1 VQTIVVGGPTNDVPR
16 PIVLVTW
23 PDFPSGDGEAGGRLR
38 SAGMEVL
45 LAPKRGRRTAEEMCE
60 LAPAASAAIVST
72 DPFDAS
78 VIAACP
84 RLRVIARV
92 GVGVDSIDLGAA
104 TRAGIVVTVTP
115 GANDVTAADHTL
127 ALMLAATRRVIEHDA
142 AVRRGEWPRTGAHTP
157 WELTGATVG
166 IIGYGRI
173 GQLVADR
180 LAGFNARV
188 IVSDPAR
195 QAGPPAE
202 NAALEELL
210 SVSDIVSVHTPLTR
224 STRNM
229 IGTREFT
236 LMRPGA
242 ILINTSRGGVVDEA
256 AMVAQLETGRL
267 RAAALDVYETEPP
280 RPSRLLELP
289 NVVVTPHT
297 AGISERS
304 VRDMVEVATT
314 SVLSVL
320 RGQPEAASI
329 VNPAALAGP
338 SQANESAG

>member
-1 VQTIVVGGPTNDVPR
+1 
-16 PIVLVTW
+16 
-23 PDFPSGDGEAGGRLR
+23 
-38 SAGMEVL
+38 MEVV
-45 LAPKRGRRTAEEMCE
+45 LAPKHGLRTPDE
-60 LAPAASAAIVST
+60 LRALALGACAAIVST

-84 RLRVIARV
+84 HLRVIARV
-92 GVGVDSIDLGAA
+92 GVGVDSIDLDAA
-104 TRAGIVVTVTP
+104 TRAGIAVTVTP

-127 ALMLAATRRVIEHDA
+127 ALMLAALRRVIEHDA
-142 AVRRGEWPRTGAHTP
+142 AVRRGEWPRTGIHTP

-173 GQLVADR
+173 GQLVASR
-180 LAGFNARV
+180 LAGFDARV
-188 IVSDPAR
+188 LVSDPITEA
-195 QAGPPAE
+195 QPPAQ
-202 NAALEELL
+202 NAPLDELL
-210 SVSDIVSVHTPLTR
+210 AAADVVSIHTPLTS

-229 IGTREFT
+229 ISTRELT

-242 ILINTSRGGVVDEA
+242 ILVNTSRGGVVDEA
-256 AMVAQLETGRL
+256 AMIAHLERGSL

-280 RPSRLLELP
+280 RSSRLLSLP

-304 VRDMVEVATT
+304 VHDMVEVATT

-320 RGQPEAASI
+320 RGRPEKASI
-329 VNPAALAGP
+329 VNPAALAASSTAHEP
-338 SQANESAG
+338 HAG